1 MTAWTT
7 RLRALFG
14 RRSDGATHSPGNTP
28 DAPESGAAVS
38 LEGAQRG
45 WLRVLPAAELLTAL
59 KAHDA
64 LDAIWRQSRL
74 SQEVWQRDLLP
85 GIENMAELVQLMPAS
100 EAHHH
105 AHVGGLLA
113 HTLEMTLAAL
123 TWRNGRLMPEGATIE
138 QIDRERDQWTYA
150 VFFASLLHDIA
161 KPMTDLNITWRATGM
176 PQPLQWTPIS
186 GSLVQVTQGWKG
198 AEYHVD
204 FTPKSQR
211 DYGAHS
217 RLALALFPSVAPA
230 SARALLSRTP
240 GALRALEKYLG
251 GQDKASLLARTV
263 IDADRRSVANALR
276 RGSRARF
283 ETAASVP
290 LIELLMQALRDLLK
304 SGALPL
310 NRDGAA
316 GWVYDGCLWLV
327 AKRAADSARTWIHE
341 HAPEESIPGEAKN
354 DRLFDTWQEYGCIK
368 ANPQTGQAIWYVRIH
383 GEAPDAGEG
392 GEGAAT
398 YSHELSV
405 LCFALD
411 KLYDDASQYPDEM
424 NGRIEVRDKRGGK
437 SREEAQPSAEATPQ
451 DTGAEE
457 NAKRGQ
463 GGGAQDDAPPWD
475 EEAKGQGKDVP
486 DDNLL
491 DEDDTAASLVPQDVV
506 PVAAPKPRE
515 KVTRKPPPA
524 PMKLPGLDDDSG
536 MLRAPTFNRPKPR
549 HVPVPAAG
557 AKQEGKK
564 EDKGKGVRGAHEEKA
579 EKAKAAVAV
588 QTTEAVAAA
597 PRTHEDKKPSEK
609 PKGKGEA
616 QRQERREDVPVA
628 APKPR
633 KDAAL
638 PAAPKPV
645 PLRRE
650 DEGEEILLPDV
661 PDAPLAGGD
670 AITIGMPEGFFDD
683 GFDVDDDDGAHEFL
697 DDKDSAR
704 AAAKA
709 DKVHV
714 LDDDDDDG
722 EDGEEEEMEEEPV
735 PEPVPKPRQAAPE
748 PQRKKPSE
756 ITPPKQKKPPI
767 SRPASEPAG
776 EAAQPAKPQSRRM
789 FSAPTPVLLVPELPE
804 LPMAEKRAE
813 PSEAA
818 VAFMQWLQQGLAGR
832 ALKYN
837 ETGAPVHFVPEGMAL
852 ISPAI
857 FKLYAEEA
865 GLGDD
870 PFALQREVIR
880 AGWHRVQK
888 LGAGKGQTNI
898 LRYEVLRGG
907 RVVSRLSAV
916 VLADADRWVQPLP
929 PANPV
934 LRLMGT
940 DGGD

>member
-1 MTAWTT
+1 M
-7 RLRALFG
+7 REVLFG
-14 RRSDGATHSPGNTP
+14 KRSEGAAHPAGNTP

-45 WLRVLPAAELLTAL
+45 WLRVLPAAELLSAL

-105 AHVGGLLA
+105 AHAGGLLA

-123 TWRNGRLMPEGATIE
+123 TWRNGRLLPEGATIE

-176 PQPLQWTPIS
+176 PQPLQWTPFS

-204 FTPKSQR
+204 FAPKSQR

-217 RLALALFPSVAPA
+217 RLALTLFPMIAPE

-240 GALRALEKYLG
+240 GALQALVKYLG

-263 IDADRRSVANALR
+263 IDADRRSVANALS

-290 LIELLMQALRDLLK
+290 LIELLMQALRDMLK

-310 NRDGAA
+310 NRNGAA

-327 AKRAADSARTWIHE
+327 SKRAADSARAWIHE
-341 HAPEESIPGEAKN
+341 HAPEESVPGESKN
-354 DRLFDTWQEYGCIK
+354 DRLFDTWQEYGRIK
-368 ANPQTGQAIWYVRIH
+368 PNPQTGQAIWYVRIL
-383 GEAPDAGEG
+383 GTAPGDGEG

-398 YSHELSV
+398 YSHEFAV

-411 KLYDDASQYPDEM
+411 KLYDDASQYPSEM
-424 NGRIEVRDKRGGK
+424 NGRIEIMDKRGGK
-437 SREEAQPSAEATPQ
+437 SREEAQSRKPREARQTA
-451 DTGAEE
+451 GAE
-457 NAKRGQ
+457 KREH
-463 GGGAQDDAPPWD
+463 GGSVQDDAPPW
-475 EEAKGQGKDVP
+475 EEEPAKEQGEDVP
-486 DDNLL
+486 ENLL
-491 DEDDTAASLVPQDVV
+491 DEDDTAASLVPKDVV
-506 PVAAPKPRE
+506 PVDASKKRE

-536 MLRAPTFNRPKPR
+536 MLRAPTFNRPKPK
-549 HVPVPAAG
+549 HVPVSAAG
-557 AKQEGKK
+557 GQQEGKK
-564 EDKGKGVRGAHEEKA
+564 EDKGKGVRDAHEEKA
-579 EKAKAAVAV
+579 EKAKAAIAV
-588 QTTEAVAAA
+588 HTIEAGGAA
-597 PRTHEDKKPSEK
+597 PRTQEGKKPLEK
-609 PKGKGEA
+609 PKGKGAA
-616 QRQERREDVPVA
+616 QKQQRREDVPVP
-628 APKPR
+628 APRAR

-638 PAAPKPV
+638 PAASKPV

-650 DEGEEILLPDV
+650 REDEGEGILLPDV
-661 PDAPLAGGD
+661 PDVLLASGD

-683 GFDVDDDDGAHEFL
+683 GFDADDDEAPEFL

-709 DKVHV
+709 DKAKVHGS
-714 LDDDDDDG
+714 DG
-722 EDGEEEEMEEEPV
+722 DEDKDADEDVEEEDVPV
-735 PEPVPKPRQAAPE
+735 PVTRPSKAAPV
-748 PQRKKPSE
+748 QRQTAPKGVQQKKPS
-756 ITPPKQKKPPI
+756 I
-767 SRPASEPAG
+767 SRAASAPAG
-776 EAAQPAKPQSRRM
+776 DTAKPSQPQTRRM
-789 FSAPTPVLLVPELPE
+789 FTAPTPVMLVPELPE

-818 VAFMQWLQQGLAGR
+818 IAFMQWLQQGLAGR
-832 ALKYN
+832 VLKYN

-898 LRYEVLRGG
+898 LRYEVMRGG

-934 LRLMGT
+934 LRLAGV
-940 DGGD
+940 GDDAEGA

>member
-1 MTAWTT
+1 MTEAGRWSLT
-7 RLRALFG
+7 RLRDALFG
-14 RRSDGATHSPGNTP
+14 RHNEDVPPQGAP
-28 DAPESGAAVS
+28 DAPEAAAVT

-59 KAHDA
+59 KAHEA

-74 SQEVWQRDLLP
+74 SQDTWRRDLLP
-85 GIENMAELVQLMPAS
+85 AIERMAELVQLMPAS

-123 TWRNGRLMPEGATIE
+123 TWRNGRLLPEGATIE

-161 KPMTDLNITWRATGM
+161 KPMTDLCITWRATGM
-176 PQPLQWTPIS
+176 PQPLRWSPIS
-186 GSLVQVTQGWKG
+186 GSLVQVTQGWQG
-198 AEYHVD
+198 AEYRVD

-217 RLALALFPSVAPA
+217 RLALALFPSVAPE

-240 GALRALEKYLG
+240 GALQALEKYLA

-290 LIELLMQALRDLLK
+290 LIELLMQALRDMLR

-310 NRDGAA
+310 NRSGAA

-327 AKRAADSARTWIHE
+327 AKRAADSARSWIHE

-368 ANPQTGQAIWYVRIH
+368 TNPQTGQAIWYVRVH
-383 GEAPDAGEG
+383 GTAPDGE
-392 GEGAAT
+392 EGADAT

-411 KLYDDASQYPDEM
+411 KLYDDESQYPSEM
-424 NGRIEVRDKRGGK
+424 TGRIEVKEKRGGK
-437 SREEAQPSAEATPQ
+437 AREEAEPREEPSREN
-451 DTGAEE
+451 TGAE
-457 NAKRGQ
+457 NAKREQ
-463 GGGAQDDAPPWD
+463 GGGVQDDTPPW
-475 EEAKGQGKDVP
+475 EEPAQGQGKDVP

-506 PVAAPKPRE
+506 PTAAPKAAAPKRE
-515 KVTRKPPPA
+515 KVTRKPPPSPA
-524 PMKLPGLDDDSG
+524 KLPILDDDEP
-536 MLRAPTFNRPKPR
+536 MLRAPTFNRPKPA
-549 HVPVPAAG
+549 VKPAVTG
-557 AKQEGKK
+557 GKK
-564 EDKGKGVRGAHEEKA
+564 DGKGKGVRDSAHEEKA
-579 EKAKAAVAV
+579 KG
-588 QTTEAVAAA
+588 EAVAQAA
-597 PRTHEDKKPSEK
+597 GAAVRAPDDKKPPEK
-609 PKGKGEA
+609 PKGKGMA
-616 QRQERREDVPVA
+616 QRQEKPGNVPVETRRP
-628 APKPR
+628 AP
-633 KDAAL
+633 L
-638 PAAPKPV
+638 P
-645 PLRRE
+645 
-650 DEGEEILLPDV
+650 DEEIVPVSVPDV
-661 PDAPLAGGD
+661 PESLLVGGD
-670 AITIGMPEGFFDD
+670 GITIGMPDGFFDD
-683 GFDVDDDDGAHEFL
+683 GFDADGDADGEFL

-709 DKVHV
+709 DKGRVAAA
-714 LDDDDDDG
+714 DDALEDEG
-722 EDGEEEEMEEEPV
+722 EDEVEPEAVPTPEPKPPKAAPV
-735 PEPVPKPRQAAPE
+735 PQVVFKAPPQKSPKLAPPE
-748 PQRKKPSE
+748 
-756 ITPPKQKKPPI
+756 QKKPETSQP
-767 SRPASEPAG
+767 PGKPDG
-776 EAAQPAKPQSRRM
+776 GAAAPSAPQARRM
-789 FSAPTPVLLVPELPE
+789 FAAPTPVLLTPELPE
-804 LPMAEKRAE
+804 LPMAEARAE

-818 VAFMQWLQQGLAGR
+818 IGFMQWLQQGLAGR
-832 ALKYN
+832 AIKYN

-852 ISPAI
+852 ISPFI
-857 FKLYAEEA
+857 FKLYASEA

-888 LGAGKGQTNI
+888 LGPGKGQTNI
-898 LRYEVLRGG
+898 LRYDVLRGG
-907 RVVSRLSAV
+907 RVVSQLSAV

-929 PANPV
+929 PSKPV
-934 LRLMGT
+934 LRLAGAGDVGEGT
-940 DGGD
+940 